1 MSKTITFNDSNNSAY
16 LYSDSK
22 KITVQEDEIII
33 GKISSPELIIGDMNS
48 NNATLHENVS
58 APADWFGHKYKF
70 DGSDW
75 SENPD
80 WSDPVQRRIAELEAQ
95 IAELKL
101 RSLKP
106 N

>member
-22 KITVQEDEIII
+22 KITVREDKIII

-48 NNATLHENVS
+48 NNATLHENVT
-58 APADWFGHKYKF
+58 APDDWFGNKYKF

-75 SENPD
+75 SENPE
-80 WSDPVQRRIAELEAQ
+80 WSDPVETRIAELEAQ
-95 IAELKL
+95 IAELKA
-101 RSLKP
+101 
-106 N
+106 